1 MTETNPTNLLPMAE
15 ASCSCCA
22 TDAAESSTEAA
33 AAPAAAVT
41 AVYEV
46 AGMTCSHCANSVTA
60 EVMKLPGVSNVQVD
74 VASGRVIVA
83 SEAPL
88 ETESFVAA
96 VDEAGYEVI
105 SA

>member
-1 MTETNPTNLLPMAE
+1 MTETNPTKLLPMAE

-22 TDAAESSTEAA
+22 TDGAEATTEAA

-41 AVYEV
+41 AVYDV
-46 AGMTCSHCANSVTA
+46 AGMTCSHCSKAVTA
-60 EVMKLPGVSNVQVD
+60 EVMKLPGVSDVQVD
-74 VASGRVIVA
+74 VASGRVIVT

-88 ETESFVAA
+88 ERGSFVAA
-96 VDEAGYEVI
+96 VDEAGYEVV